1 VIWCAVV
8 PQGGGAGG
16 SIDSTVRRDEGRA
29 EEQGVGLV
37 GSWLVM
43 HKHQYRPGYSGRARN
58 RDRGG
63 MIRCAVVPQVG
74 GAEVAQCG
82 TVAPLDT
89 QRKAQRRAN
98 TGQQWTPH
106 QPQGVFQQLPRPQ
119 GAGSSNAAPLPPGPP
134 RGPLS
139 RTRPGADLRS
149 RGRSTKFAWLLPAAP
164 ADGPANAAMVVSF
177 F

>member
-106 QPQGVFQQLPRPQ
+106 QPQGVFQQLRRRERGPQ
-119 GAGSSNAAPLPPGPP
+119 MPP
-134 RGPLS
+134 RSPPDPLVALCQGPGQEPICEAGGEVQNLLGFYL
-139 RTRPGADLRS
+139 RRRRLAQQTRRWWS
-149 RGRSTKFAWLLPAAP
+149 
-164 ADGPANAAMVVSF
+164 VF